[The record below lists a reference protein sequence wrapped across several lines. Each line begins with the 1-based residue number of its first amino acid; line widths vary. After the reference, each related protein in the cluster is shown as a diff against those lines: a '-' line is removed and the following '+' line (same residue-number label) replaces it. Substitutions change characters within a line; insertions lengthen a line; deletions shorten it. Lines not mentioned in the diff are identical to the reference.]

1 MKRRWKNADVY
12 LFFNEG
18 AQMSNHAMTLMSNGR
33 GAETWDAQTGAIT
46 PLRNTRTGGH
56 LTVQLHLQPY
66 QTQVVV
72 VR

>member
-1 MKRRWKNADVY
+1 MKRRWKDADVY

-18 AQMSNHAMTLMSNGR
+18 AQVSNHAMTLMSKGH

-46 PLRNTRTGGH
+46 RLRSTRRAGH

-66 QTQVVV
+66 ETQVVV